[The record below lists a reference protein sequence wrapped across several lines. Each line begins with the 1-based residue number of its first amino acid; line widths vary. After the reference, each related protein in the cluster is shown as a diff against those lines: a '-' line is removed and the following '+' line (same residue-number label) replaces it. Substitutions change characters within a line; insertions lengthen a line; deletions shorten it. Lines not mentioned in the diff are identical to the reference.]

1 MSATNILLVGIATVT
16 ATHIGRQLL
25 GTSPSFNIPQLAS
38 VEVHLHPAVI
48 LMLLVLLGIV
58 MGLVSVLFIRGLYW
72 TEDRF
77 DALPGNYYSR
87 HALGMLCVGIMM
99 YLLMRYSGHYYV
111 QGVGYATIVDI
122 LTGVLSDPWFL
133 LLLFVLKL
141 MATCLSLGSGAS
153 GGVFSP
159 ALFMGATVGAAYGQL
174 VVQFFPELHAAIPA
188 FAIAGMAAA
197 IGGTTGAVL
206 TGIVMLT
213 EMTAD
218 QSVVLPLIVVVL
230 TAAAVRRSIMRESIY
245 TLKLLR
251 RGKVVPEGLQAAITS
266 ASRVR
271 DVMRTDV
278 TIVERNDPDTADAW
292 VLSQD
297 NNTITIPDM
306 TDQQVVTLSYIVA
319 AADDNFVAT
328 LHRLQSDGAQI
339 ILVASEC
346 GELQAEN
353 IIGVL
358 GPHEIARHTESL
370 AAML

>member
-1 MSATNILLVGIATVT
+1 
-16 ATHIGRQLL
+16 
-25 GTSPSFNIPQLAS
+25 
-38 VEVHLHPAVI
+38 
-48 LMLLVLLGIV
+48 
-58 MGLVSVLFIRGLYW
+58 
-72 TEDRF
+72 
-77 DALPGNYYSR
+77 
-87 HALGMLCVGIMM
+87 
-99 YLLMRYSGHYYV
+99 
-111 QGVGYATIVDI
+111 
-122 LTGVLSDPWFL
+122 
-133 LLLFVLKL
+133 
-141 MATCLSLGSGAS
+141 
-153 GGVFSP
+153 
-159 ALFMGATVGAAYGQL
+159 MGATVGAAYGQL
-174 VVQFFPELHAAIPA
+174 VVQFFPELHAVIPA

-230 TAAAVRRSIMRESIY
+230 TAAAVRRGVMRESIY
-245 TLKLLR
+245 TMKLLR

-278 TIVERNDPDTADAW
+278 TIVDSNDPVTKSTW
-292 VLSQD
+292 VLSPD
-297 NNTITIPDM
+297 NTVTIPDM

-339 ILVASEC
+339 ILVTSGS
-346 GELQAEN
+346 GEVRARD

-358 GPHEIARHTESL
+358 GRREIARHTESL